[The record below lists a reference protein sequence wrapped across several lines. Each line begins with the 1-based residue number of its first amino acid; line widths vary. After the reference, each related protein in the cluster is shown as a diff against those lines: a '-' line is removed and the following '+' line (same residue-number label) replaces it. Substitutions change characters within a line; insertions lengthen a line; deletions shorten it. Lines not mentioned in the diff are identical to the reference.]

1 MNTYKGTKKRIQ
13 SLDLIRGIAILGILI
28 MNINSFS
35 AISMAYL
42 NPNLGPG
49 IEGYNAWIHG
59 FSYLFADM
67 RFMSIFSILFGVGMM
82 IFVSNVESRGL
93 KAAKFH
99 YRRMLFLG
107 VIGLL
112 HAYLIWMGDI
122 LVPYAICAC
131 FVFLIRKWSSRFLIF
146 LAAIFFFVPLI
157 MNLMLWFGLS
167 PEELFRIFDPVW
179 NPSFTEQI
187 QEIIAYRGP
196 YLDQLGLRA
205 EGAQYMQTYLFIGE
219 GFWRYSSMMILGILL
234 HRWNWFSAFK
244 SKTWHL
250 RFGIIFFFTGLF
262 IAAIGLFQ
270 SYEMNW
276 NGPWALT
283 IGHQYT
289 YVSSLLVALAYIS
302 LFIYWSQTNL
312 WSGLQ
317 HRLQEV
323 GRMAFTNY
331 ISSSII
337 CTLICYGHGFGLF
350 GKLDRLEQ
358 WLVVLLVWVI
368 IFVGSKLIL
377 KKHKQGPLEAIWR
390 RWTYH

>member
-1 MNTYKGTKKRIQ
+1 MKNNERIQ

-28 MNINSFS
+28 MNITSFS
-35 AISMAYL
+35 SISMAYL

-49 IEGYNAWIHG
+49 IEGYNAWIYG

-82 IFVSNVESRGL
+82 IFVSNVENRGL

-131 FVFLIRKWSSRFLIF
+131 FVFLIRKWSSRILIF
-146 LAAIFFFVPLI
+146 LATIFFFVPLV

-167 PEELFRIFDPVW
+167 PEELFRTFDPVW
-179 NPSFTEQI
+179 NPSIKEQT
-187 QEIIAYRGP
+187 QEILAYRGP
-196 YLDQLGLRA
+196 YSDQLGPRA
-205 EGAQYMQTYLFIGE
+205 EGAQAMQTNLFIGE

-234 HRWNWFSAFK
+234 HRWSWFSAYK

-250 RFGIIFFFTGLF
+250 RFGIIVLFSGLF
-262 IAAIGLFQ
+262 IAGTGLFQ
-270 SYEMNW
+270 SYKLDW
-276 NGPWALT
+276 YGPWALT

-289 YVSSLLVALAYIS
+289 YVSSLFVALAYIS
-302 LFIYWSQTNL
+302 LFIYWSQTNIL
-312 WSGLQ
+312 SGVQ
-317 HRLQEV
+317 NRLQEV

-331 ISSSII
+331 ILSSII

-358 WLVVLLVWVI
+358 WLVVLLVWIVI
-368 IFVGSKLIL
+368 LLGSNLIL
-377 KKHKQGPLEAIWR
+377 NKHKQGPLEAIWR

>member
-1 MNTYKGTKKRIQ
+1 MTTYKGTKERIQ

-28 MNINSFS
+28 MNITSFS

-82 IFVSNVESRGL
+82 IFVSNVENRGL
-93 KAAKFH
+93 KAANFH

-122 LVPYAICAC
+122 LVPYTICAC
-131 FVFLIRKWSSRFLIF
+131 FVFLIRKWSSRTLIF
-146 LAAIFFFVPLI
+146 LGTIFFFVPLV

-167 PEELFRIFDPVW
+167 PEELFRTFDPVW
-179 NPSFTEQI
+179 NPSIAEQT
-187 QEIIAYRGP
+187 QEILAYRGP
-196 YLDQLGLRA
+196 YSDQLGQRA
-205 EGAQYMQTYLFIGE
+205 EGAQAMQTYLFIGE

-234 HRWNWFSAFK
+234 HRWSWFSAYK

-250 RFGIIFFFTGLF
+250 RFGLIILFAGLF
-262 IAAIGLFQ
+262 IAGTGLFQ
-270 SYEMNW
+270 SYKVDW
-276 NGPWALT
+276 YGPWSLT

-289 YVSSLLVALAYIS
+289 YVSSLFVALAYIS
-302 LFIYWSQTNL
+302 LFIYWSQTNIL
-312 WSGLQ
+312 SGVQ
-317 HRLQEV
+317 DRLQEV

-331 ISSSII
+331 ILSSII

-350 GKLDRLEQ
+350 GR
-358 WLVVLLVWVI
+358 
-368 IFVGSKLIL
+368 
-377 KKHKQGPLEAIWR
+377 GPCG
-390 RWTYH
+390 

>member
-1 MNTYKGTKKRIQ
+1 MTTYKGTKERIQ
-13 SLDLIRGIAILGILI
+13 SLDLIRGIAVLGILI
-28 MNINSFS
+28 MNITSFS
-35 AISMAYL
+35 AISMSYL

-82 IFVSNVESRGL
+82 IFVSNVENRGL
-93 KAAKFH
+93 MAAKFH

-131 FVFLIRKWSSRFLIF
+131 FVFMIRKWSSRTLIF
-146 LAAIFFFVPLI
+146 LATIFFFVPLV

-167 PEELFRIFDPVW
+167 PEELFRTFDTVW
-179 NPSFTEQI
+179 NPSIAEQT
-187 QEIIAYRGP
+187 QEILAYRGP
-196 YLDQLGLRA
+196 YLGQLEVRA
-205 EGAQYMQTYLFIGE
+205 EGAQAMQTYLFIGE

-234 HRWNWFSAFK
+234 HRWSWFLDCK

-250 RFGIIFFFTGLF
+250 RFGLIILCSGLF
-262 IAAIGLFQ
+262 IAGTGLFQ
-270 SYEMNW
+270 SYKVDW
-276 NGPWALT
+276 YGPWALT

-289 YVSSLLVALAYIS
+289 YVSSLFVALAYIS
-302 LFIYWSQTNL
+302 LFIYWSQTNIL
-312 WSGLQ
+312 IGVQ
-317 HRLQEV
+317 DRLQKV

-331 ISSSII
+331 ILSSII

-358 WLVVLLVWVI
+358 WLLVILVWV
-368 IFVGSKLIL
+368 LIL
-377 KKHKQGPLEAIWR
+377 LGSHLILNKHKQGPLEAIWR

>member
-1 MNTYKGTKKRIQ
+1 MTTNKVTNERIQ

-28 MNINSFS
+28 MNITSFS
-35 AISMAYL
+35 AISMSYL

-82 IFVSNVESRGL
+82 IFVSNVENRGL
-93 KAAKFH
+93 MAAKFH

-131 FVFLIRKWSSRFLIF
+131 FVFMIRKWSSRTLIF
-146 LAAIFFFVPLI
+146 LATIFFFVPLV

-167 PEELFRIFDPVW
+167 PEELFRTFDTVW
-179 NPSFTEQI
+179 NPSIAEQT
-187 QEIIAYRGP
+187 QEILAYRGP
-196 YLDQLGLRA
+196 YLGQLEVRA
-205 EGAQYMQTYLFIGE
+205 EGAQAMQTYLFIGE

-234 HRWNWFSAFK
+234 HRWSWFLDCK

-250 RFGIIFFFTGLF
+250 RFGLIILCSGLF
-262 IAAIGLFQ
+262 IAGTGLFQ
-270 SYEMNW
+270 SYKVDW
-276 NGPWALT
+276 YGPWALT

-289 YVSSLLVALAYIS
+289 YVSSLFVALAYIS
-302 LFIYWSQTNL
+302 LFIYWSQTNIL
-312 WSGLQ
+312 IGVQ
-317 HRLQEV
+317 DRLQKV

-331 ISSSII
+331 ILSSII

-358 WLVVLLVWVI
+358 WLLVILVWV
-368 IFVGSKLIL
+368 LIL
-377 KKHKQGPLEAIWR
+377 LGSHLFLNKHKQGPLEFIWR